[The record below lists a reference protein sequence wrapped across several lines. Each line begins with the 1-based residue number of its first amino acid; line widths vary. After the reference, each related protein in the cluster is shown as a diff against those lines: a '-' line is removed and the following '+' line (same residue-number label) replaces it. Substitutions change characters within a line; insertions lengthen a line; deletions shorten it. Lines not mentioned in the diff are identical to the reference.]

1 MKVIFKIICKKFG
14 GGSEMRKAFTIGFW
28 GVIFL
33 FASVLAYSQRI
44 ETINEKETCIVSSFA
59 DK

>member
-1 MKVIFKIICKKFG
+1 MRRKIFVL
-14 GGSEMRKAFTIGFW
+14 

-33 FASVLAYSQRI
+33 FASVLAYSQKI
-44 ETINEKETCIVSSFA
+44 ETINEKETGIGSPFA

>member
-1 MKVIFKIICKKFG
+1 
-14 GGSEMRKAFTIGFW
+14 MRKAFTIGFW